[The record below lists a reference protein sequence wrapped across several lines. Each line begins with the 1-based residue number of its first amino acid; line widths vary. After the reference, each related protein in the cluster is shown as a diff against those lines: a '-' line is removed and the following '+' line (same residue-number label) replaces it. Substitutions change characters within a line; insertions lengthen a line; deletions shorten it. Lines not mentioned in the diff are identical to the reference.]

1 MSITAQKDRNMITF
15 DGIQD
20 LITLL
25 ERKAADARARIG
37 KTRTKLESHEL
48 KGEVY
53 AFNEAIF
60 FVKEFARNQE
70 IEDGSSNEME
80 PVDAVES

>member
-15 DGIQD
+15 DGVQD
-20 LITLL
+20 LIALL
-25 ERKAADARARIG
+25 EQKAADARARIG

-70 IEDGSSNEME
+70 IEDGSPDEME
-80 PVDAVES
+80 SVDIAKS